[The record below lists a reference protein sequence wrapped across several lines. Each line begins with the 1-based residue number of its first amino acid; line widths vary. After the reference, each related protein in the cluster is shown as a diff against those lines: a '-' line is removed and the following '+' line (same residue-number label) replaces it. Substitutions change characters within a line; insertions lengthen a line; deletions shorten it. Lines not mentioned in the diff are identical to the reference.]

1 MNWEKN
7 VLISISQLILTISSD
22 QIRNS
27 YFLES
32 IYFFLPFFFFCSF
45 DILPFFSFFFNVE
58 FSSSYI
64 EEYLMISCDELKY
77 ICS

>member
-32 IYFFLPFFFFCSF
+32 IYFFLSFFFFCSF

-64 EEYLMISCDELKY
+64 EEYLMISCDELFLIK
-77 ICS
+77 